1 VSLLAAVVLAA
12 ATARV
17 EGVSL
22 AAVDAQLAVRV
33 TLSGQPGMVSV
44 HREGDAARVA
54 VAGAVLGSRFTGGQ
68 RFSWIPS
75 GIDTSRLAD
84 PSHLDRLEVVAV
96 PSEVSVLLH
105 VPPDVSIDVR
115 RDRRG
120 LLLVLRP
127 ATTSAGTATQTAA
140 ATPAAALPEPTPGMI
155 VPRPVEP
162 VAAAPAPAAA
172 PSGAPAAPSE
182 VARRAAEEPRASSPP
197 PPITA
202 VAGSADASTGRAAVA
217 AGPPH
222 ASTDQAVAET
232 GPAAVV
238 APPAPAP
245 AGPAT
250 KPEPDTAALARTLF
264 PGAESSTTGA
274 DVTGQAVVAASPPDA
289 STDQAVAETGPAAV
303 VTPPAPAPAGP
314 ATKPEPDT
322 AELARS
328 LFPGAESS
336 TTRADVTGQAPVGA
350 LYGQLFP
357 QGTPQTE
364 PETVVVSEVE
374 PVGSEQGVLAGP
386 FRVQLGID
394 ARYVDADT
402 FVEASGQP
410 VRDHYLEVAPRVAA
424 QAPVGEGHLMLS
436 YLPVLR
442 AFATYDEVNSSSHA
456 FGARLD
462 APLGPSIQLRVRDSF
477 VHGLLDTRV
486 VDPGGE
492 YFFGLGAF
500 NRNDA
505 GADFSILTGPRL
517 SLELGGLF
525 SKVHFTQPSS
535 FFDYDEWRGSA
546 GLGYELSPTLKVITS
561 YVYSRVPTPPDRP
574 EAEAQANSG
583 EVRLVG
589 DITPL
594 LSGSVG
600 AGYRHQTS
608 PNAGPDGR
616 VYSGFV
622 MNGSLTRQFSPDSSV
637 TLYLDRSTPVSAYEE
652 NGFYVSTGVQGAA
665 RVPLPLELQL
675 QGGLGYQWND
685 YRTPDS
691 EIGVPRED
699 RILALYVGLRRP
711 IRRQLF
717 VAATYRREERRSNVD
732 RFDTNTDGFYLQ
744 LEWDIFGTAPR

>member
-17 EGVSL
+17 EAVSL
-22 AAVDAQLAVRV
+22 AAVDSQLAVRV

-54 VAGAVLGSRFTGGQ
+54 VAGAELGSRFTGGQ

-75 GIDTSRLAD
+75 GIDTSRLAT

-127 ATTSAGTATQTAA
+127 AGTGTGTAQTAA
-140 ATPAAALPEPTPGMI
+140 AAPPAPALPEPTPGMI

-172 PSGAPAAPSE
+172 PSVAPAAPS
-182 VARRAAEEPRASSPP
+182 RATLRAPEEPRPSSPP
-197 PPITA
+197 PPTTA
-202 VAGSADASTGRAAVA
+202 MAGSADASTSRAVVTAS
-217 AGPPH
+217 PPD
-222 ASTDQAVAET
+222 ASTDQALAKTEPT
-232 GPAAVV
+232 AVV

-245 AGPAT
+245 AGPAA
-250 KPEPDTAALARTLF
+250 KPA
-264 PGAESSTTGA
+264 
-274 DVTGQAVVAASPPDA
+274 
-289 STDQAVAETGPAAV
+289 
-303 VTPPAPAPAGP
+303 
-314 ATKPEPDT
+314 PDT

-336 TTRADVTGQAPVGA
+336 TTRADVTGQAPVDA

-364 PETVVVSEVE
+364 PETIVVSEVE

-394 ARYVDADT
+394 ARYIDADT

-436 YLPVLR
+436 YLPVRR

-456 FGARLD
+456 FEARLD
-462 APLGPSIQLRVRDSF
+462 TPLGPSIQMRARDSF

-492 YFFGLGAF
+492 YFFGLGTF
-500 NRNDA
+500 NRNLA

-525 SKVHFTQPSS
+525 STVHFTQPAS

-600 AGYRHQTS
+600 AGYRHQRS

-622 MNGSLTRQFSPDSSV
+622 MNGSLTRQLSPDSSF

-652 NGFYVSTGVQGAA
+652 NGFYVSTGVQGSA

-691 EIGVPRED
+691 EIGVPRAD